1 MLGQYCFMD
10 ETFRKVNRFVKIV
23 VPCWN
28 VEKSI
33 SGLLD
38 SIMEQTCKDFF
49 IVCIDDL
56 SSDNTWGIL

>member
-1 MLGQYCFMD
+1 MD
-10 ETFRKVNRFVKIV
+10 ETFRKDNRFVKIV

-33 SGLLD
+33 SRLLD